1 MSTNVIKSELN
12 PTNQYRDNSPTEI
25 AFDLKVHFVK
35 LEQNNQK
42 YLSYVSFSCIYYFKA
57 SYFRSMFHEQLNYL
71 YTRVSPKLKDTIYRR
86 RI

>member
-1 MSTNVIKSELN
+1 MIKSELN
-12 PTNQYRDNSPTEI
+12 PTNQYPNKLPTEI

-42 YLSYVSFSCIYYFKA
+42 YLSYVSFSYIYYFET

-71 YTRVSPKLKDTIYRR
+71 YTRVSPKLKDTICR
-86 RI
+86 RIT